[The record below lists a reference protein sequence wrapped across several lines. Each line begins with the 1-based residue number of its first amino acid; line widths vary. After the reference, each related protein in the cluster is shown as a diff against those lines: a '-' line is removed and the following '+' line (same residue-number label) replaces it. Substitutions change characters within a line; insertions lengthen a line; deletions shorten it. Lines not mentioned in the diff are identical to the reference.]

1 MSSCLLPYHSV
12 FLIID
17 METSYTILF
26 LWNIQ
31 FQLSIQHDI
40 HISLLQD
47 VGRRFLPRKNSWF
60 YIHVHFWLHLNCGN
74 IWKEKKTFLS
84 YKFLLFIFPDLC
96 LVCQFTL
103 PRTLTYNHACI
114 CVGKAKSICQNELFW
129 PLTISCKYY
138 IVIYTQ
144 SHKILTALKIYCRL
158 PIYLGYLLLSQC
170 YWATVC

>member
-1 MSSCLLPYHSV
+1 MIFTYRYCRMLEEGSFRGRTADFIYMFIFGC
-12 FLIID
+12 
-17 METSYTILF
+17 
-26 LWNIQ
+26 
-31 FQLSIQHDI
+31 
-40 HISLLQD
+40 IST
-47 VGRRFLPRKNSWF
+47 VVIFERK
-60 YIHVHFWLHLNCGN
+60 
-74 IWKEKKTFLS
+74 KKTFLS

-138 IVIYTQ
+138 IVIDTQ